1 MSIGKALFR
10 THYSFYITPQMRIL
24 KFGGSSVGSVGSIK
38 QVIAII
44 EKHRE
49 NGDEIA
55 VVLSAM
61 GGVTNQLI
69 EIGRMAITGDTDYM
83 ELVRRIEDRH
93 FNVVKALIPVK
104 EQGKVVAHVRGIINE
119 LEDLLRGVSLIRE
132 LTLRTHDLITS
143 FGERLS
149 TTILTECL
157 KSQGVPAQFLD
168 ARTIIKTD
176 AQFGQ
181 AGVNYALTNELVQA
195 HFAKTTGSVQLI
207 TGFIGSTEKAET
219 TTLGRG
225 GSDYTASIIGAA
237 LNAGMIDIWTDVD
250 GMMTA
255 DPRKVPNAFN
265 IPTITYAEAME
276 LSHFGAKVVY
286 PPSLQ
291 PAFARNIPIRV
302 LNTFNPTHEGTL
314 VSRTAERR
322 QYTITGIS
330 SIDDIALVNV
340 QGSGMIGVAGV
351 SAKLFGVL
359 AMHKISVIL
368 ISQASSEHSICFA
381 IDPRGAENVKN
392 ILDAEFAT
400 EIAHGHIDNIAI
412 ERDLSVIATVGE
424 GMRKSSGIA
433 GKLFSVLGK
442 NGVNIVAVAQGS
454 SEINISVVINKNNLS
469 KALNA
474 LHNIF
479 FQSEARVLNLYLV
492 GTGLIGKTLLKQIF
506 EQNEFLRTEKLLK
519 VCVVGMTNTR
529 KMLLAPRGIALDT
542 WHEQLLTEGVT
553 TSLPAFVEKIM
564 DYNLPN
570 SVFIDCTSDKDVVQ
584 FYESLLDAN
593 IAVVTPNKVANSGP
607 YSEYRRLQR
616 TALNRGVKF
625 LYETNVGAGLPIINT
640 VQGLMTAGD
649 RFLKIEAILSG
660 TLSFIFNTFGSADAS
675 GSDASA
681 GRDGHSASFAGVVR
695 EAKEKGYTEP
705 DPRDD
710 LSGQDVARKILI
722 LAREAGFP
730 LEPEDVTVNNLLPQ
744 SCLDAPTIPAFFEE
758 LERNNAYFEKLRT
771 DAEAKGEKLRFV
783 ASFENSRAVV
793 ELRSVGP
800 EHPFYQLT
808 GADNIVSFTTER
820 YKDRP
825 LVIKGP
831 GAGAEVTASGVFA
844 DVVSIGS
851 YLA

>member
-1 MSIGKALFR
+1 M
-10 THYSFYITPQMRIL
+10 QVL
-24 KFGGSSVGSVGSIK
+24 KFGGTSVGSIESIK
-38 QVIAII
+38 QVLQII
-44 EKHRE
+44 ENHYQH
-49 NGDEIA
+49 GDQIA
-55 VVLSAM
+55 VVFSAM

-69 EIGRMAITGDTDYM
+69 EIGRMATTGETDYI

-104 EQGKVVAHVRGIINE
+104 EQSKVFARVRGIINE

-132 LTLRTHDLITS
+132 LSPRTHDLVTS

-149 TTILTECL
+149 TTVITECV
-157 KSQGVPAQFLD
+157 KSRRGNGLGIAAQFCD
-168 ARTIIKTD
+168 ARQLIKTD
-176 AQFGQ
+176 AQFGH
-181 AGVNYALTNELVQA
+181 AEVNYTVTNQLIQEY
-195 HFAKTTGSVQLI
+195 FAKHSDLQLI
-207 TGFIGSTEKAET
+207 TGFIGSTEKNET

-237 LNAGMIDIWTDVD
+237 LNAEVIDIWTDVD

-276 LSHFGAKVVY
+276 LSHFGAKVIY

-302 LNTFNPTHEGTL
+302 LNTFNPMHDGTI

-359 AMHKISVIL
+359 AAHRISVIL

-381 IDPRGAENVKN
+381 IDPRGAENVKA
-392 ILDAEFAT
+392 ILDAEFAA
-400 EIAHGHIDNIAI
+400 EIQHGHIDNIAI

-424 GMRKSSGIA
+424 GMKKSSGIA

-506 EQNEFLRTEKLLK
+506 DQSEFLRAEKLLK
-519 VCVVGMTNTR
+519 VCVVGMSNTK
-529 KMLLAPRGIALDT
+529 KMLLDPKGISLDD
-542 WHEQLLTEGVT
+542 WRERLLTEGVT
-553 TSLPAFVEKIM
+553 TSLSAFVEKIK

-570 SVFIDCTSDKDVVQ
+570 SVFIDCTSDKDIVQ
-584 FYESLLDAN
+584 FYESLLDGN
-593 IAVVTPNKVANSGP
+593 ISVVTPNKVANSGP

-649 RFLKIEAILSG
+649 QFLKIEAILSG
-660 TLSFIFNTFGSADAS
+660 TLSFIFNNFRS
-675 GSDASA
+675 GP
-681 GRDGHSASFAGVVR
+681 DGPGPDGERASFAAVVR

-730 LEPEDVTVNNLLPQ
+730 LEPEDVTINNILPE
-744 SCLDAPTIPAFFEE
+744 SCLTAPTIPAFFEE
-758 LERNNAYFEKLRT
+758 LERNNAYFEGLLT
-771 DAEAKGEKLRFV
+771 EAESKNEKLRFV
-783 ASFENSRAVV
+783 AVFENNKATI

-800 EHPFYQLT
+800 EHPFYTLS
-808 GADNIVSFTTER
+808 GSDNIVSFTTER

-825 LVIKGP
+825 LVVKGP

>member
-1 MSIGKALFR
+1 M
-10 THYSFYITPQMRIL
+10 QVL
-24 KFGGSSVGSVGSIK
+24 KFGGTSVGSIESIK
-38 QVIAII
+38 QVIQII
-44 EKHRE
+44 DNQRH
-49 NGDEIA
+49 GDELHTGGQI
-55 VVLSAM
+55 VVVFSAM
-61 GGVTNQLI
+61 GGITNQLI
-69 EIGRMAITGDTDYM
+69 EIGQMAITGETDYM

-104 EQGKVVAHVRGIINE
+104 EQSKVVGHIRGIINE

-149 TTILTECL
+149 TTVITECV
-157 KSQGVPAQFLD
+157 KSRGIPAQFLD
-168 ARTIIKTD
+168 ARKIIKTD

-181 AGVNYALTNELVQA
+181 AEVNYTLTNQLIQE
-195 HFAKTTGSVQLI
+195 HFAKLTDRSGAPVQMV
-207 TGFIGSTEKAET
+207 TGFIGSTQKNET

-237 LNAGMIDIWTDVD
+237 LNAKIIDIWTDVD

-276 LSHFGAKVVY
+276 LSHFGAKVIY

-302 LNTFNPTHEGTL
+302 LNTFNPTHSGTL

-359 AMHKISVIL
+359 AAHKISVIL

-381 IDPRGAENVKN
+381 IDPRGAENVKT
-392 ILDAEFAT
+392 ILDAEFAN
-400 EIAHGHIDNIAI
+400 EIEHGHIDNIAI

-424 GMRKSSGIA
+424 GMKKSSGIA

-469 KALNA
+469 KALNS

-506 EQNEFLRTEKLLK
+506 DQSEYLRSEKLLK
-519 VCVVGMTNTR
+519 VCVVGMSNTK
-529 KMLLAPRGIALDT
+529 KMLLDPKGVSLDD
-542 WHEQLLTEGVT
+542 WRERLLTEGVT
-553 TSLPAFVEKIM
+553 TSLSAFVEKIK

-570 SVFIDCTSDKDVVQ
+570 SVFIDCTSDKDIVQ

-593 IAVVTPNKVANSGP
+593 ISVVTPNKVANSGP
-607 YSEYRRLQR
+607 YAEYRRLQR

-640 VQGLMTAGD
+640 VQGLMTSGD

-660 TLSFIFNTFGSADAS
+660 TLSYIFNTFKS
-675 GSDASA
+675 GI
-681 GRDGHSASFAGVVR
+681 SFADVVR

-710 LSGQDVARKILI
+710 LNGQDVARKILI

-730 LEPEDVTVNNLLPQ
+730 LEPEDVTITNLLPE
-744 SCLDAPTIPAFFEE
+744 SCLSAPTIAAFFDE
-758 LERNNAYFEKLRT
+758 LERNNDYFENLLNE
-771 DAEAKGEKLRFV
+771 AEANNEKLRFV
-783 ASFENSRAVV
+783 ASFENNKASIG
-793 ELRSVGP
+793 LRQVGVD
-800 EHPFYQLT
+800 HPFYQLT

>member
-1 MSIGKALFR
+1 M
-10 THYSFYITPQMRIL
+10 QVL
-24 KFGGSSVGSVGSIK
+24 KFGGTSVGSVESIK
-38 QVIAII
+38 QVLQII
-44 EKHRE
+44 EQHRQQG
-49 NGDEIA
+49 NSIA
-55 VVLSAM
+55 VVFSAM

-69 EIGRMAITGDTDYM
+69 EIGRMATTGDTDYM

-104 EQGKVVAHVRGIINE
+104 EQSKVFAHVRGIINE

-149 TTILTECL
+149 TTVIAEAL
-157 KSQGVPAQFLD
+157 KSRGVSAQFLD

-181 AGVNYALTNELVQA
+181 AEVNYTLTNQLIQD
-195 HFAKTTGSVQLI
+195 HFAKTTDIQLV
-207 TGFIGSTEKAET
+207 TGFIGSTEKNET

-237 LNAGMIDIWTDVD
+237 LNATIIDIWTDVD

-276 LSHFGAKVVY
+276 LSHFGAKVIY

-302 LNTFNPTHEGTL
+302 LNTFNPEHEGTV

-351 SAKLFGVL
+351 SAKLFGIL
-359 AMHKISVIL
+359 ATHKISVIL

-381 IDPRGAENVKN
+381 IDPRGAEQVKQ
-392 ILDAEFAT
+392 ILDTEFAT
-400 EIAHGHIDNIAI
+400 EIAHGHIDSIAI
-412 ERDLSVIATVGE
+412 ERELSVIATVGE

-479 FQSEARVLNLYLV
+479 FQSEARMLNLFMV
-492 GTGLIGKTLLKQIF
+492 GTGLIGKALLNQIHA
-506 EQNEFLRTEKLLK
+506 QTDYLRQEKLLRI
-519 VCVVGMTNTR
+519 CVVGVANTK
-529 KMLLAPRGIALDT
+529 KMLLDAKGLELDE
-542 WHEQLLTEGVT
+542 WHERQLTDGVT
-553 TSLPAFVEKIM
+553 TSLPAFIEKIK

-570 SVFIDCTSDKDVVQ
+570 SVFIDCTSDKDIVQ
-584 FYESLLDAN
+584 HYESLLDAN
-593 IAVVTPNKVANSGP
+593 ISVVTPNKVANSGP

-649 RFLKIEAILSG
+649 QFLKIEAILSG
-660 TLSFIFNTFGSADAS
+660 TLSFIFNTFRPGL
-675 GSDASA
+675 
-681 GRDGHSASFAGVVR
+681 SFADVVR

-730 LEPEDVTVNNLLPQ
+730 LEPDDVTINNLLPKA
-744 SCLDAPTIPAFFEE
+744 CLDAPTIPAFFEE
-758 LERNNAYFEKLRT
+758 LERNNDYFENLLT
-771 DAEAKGEKLRFV
+771 QAEARGEKLRFV
-783 ASFENSRAVV
+783 AAFENNKAVI

-820 YKDRP
+820 YKERP
-825 LVIKGP
+825 LVVKGP
-831 GAGAEVTASGVFA
+831 GAGAEVTAAGVFA

>member
-1 MSIGKALFR
+1 M
-10 THYSFYITPQMRIL
+10 QVL
-24 KFGGSSVGSVGSIK
+24 KFGGTSVGSVESIK
-38 QVIAII
+38 QVIQII
-44 EKHRE
+44 DNQRR
-49 NGDEIA
+49 GDELQNSGQIA
-55 VVLSAM
+55 VVFSAM
-61 GGVTNQLI
+61 GGITNQLI
-69 EIGRMAITGDTDYM
+69 EIGRMAITGETDYM

-104 EQGKVVAHVRGIINE
+104 EQSKVVGHIRGIINE

-149 TTILTECL
+149 TTVITECV
-157 KSQGVPAQFLD
+157 KSRGIPAQFLD
-168 ARTIIKTD
+168 ARRIIKTD
-176 AQFGQ
+176 SQFGQ
-181 AGVNYALTNELVQA
+181 AEVNYTLTNQLIQE
-195 HFAKTTGSVQLI
+195 HFAKSTDRSGAPVQMI
-207 TGFIGSTEKAET
+207 TGFIGSTEKNET

-225 GSDYTASIIGAA
+225 GSDYTASIVGAA
-237 LNAGMIDIWTDVD
+237 LNAEIIDIWTDVD

-276 LSHFGAKVVY
+276 LSHFGAKVIY

-302 LNTFNPTHEGTL
+302 LNTFNPTHSGTL

-359 AMHKISVIL
+359 AVHKISVIL

-381 IDPRGAENVKN
+381 IDPRGAENVKT

-400 EIAHGHIDNIAI
+400 EIDHGHIDNIAI

-424 GMRKSSGIA
+424 GMKKSSGIA

-469 KALNA
+469 KALNS

-506 EQNEFLRTEKLLK
+506 DQSEYLRAEKLLK
-519 VCVVGMTNTR
+519 VCVVGMSNTK
-529 KMLLAPRGIALDT
+529 KMLLDPKGISLDD
-542 WHEQLLTEGVT
+542 WRERLLTDGVT
-553 TSLPAFVEKIM
+553 TSLPAFVEKIK

-570 SVFIDCTSDKDVVQ
+570 SVFIDCTSDKDIVQ

-593 IAVVTPNKVANSGP
+593 ISVVTPNKVANSGP
-607 YSEYRRLQR
+607 YAEYRRLQR

-640 VQGLMTAGD
+640 VQGLITSGD

-660 TLSFIFNTFGSADAS
+660 TLSFIFNTFRPGT
-675 GSDASA
+675 
-681 GRDGHSASFAGVVR
+681 SFADVVR

-730 LEPEDVTVNNLLPQ
+730 LEPEDVTITNLLPE
-744 SCLDAPTIPAFFEE
+744 SCLAATTIPAFFDE
-758 LERNNAYFEKLRT
+758 LERNNDYFENLLT
-771 DAEAKGEKLRFV
+771 DAEANGEKLRFI
-783 ASFENSRAVV
+783 ARFENNKASIG
-793 ELRSVGP
+793 LRKVDA

>member
-1 MSIGKALFR
+1 M
-10 THYSFYITPQMRIL
+10 QVL
-24 KFGGSSVGSVGSIK
+24 KFGGTSVGSVESIR
-38 QVIAII
+38 QVIEII
-44 EKHRE
+44 DKHRQ
-49 NGDEIA
+49 NGDQIT
-55 VVLSAM
+55 VVFSAM
-61 GGVTNQLI
+61 GGITNQLI
-69 EIGRMAITGDTDYM
+69 EIGRMAISGEPDYM

-93 FNVVKALIPVK
+93 FNIVKALIPVK
-104 EQGKVVAHVRGIINE
+104 EQGKVVAHVRGIVNE

-132 LTLRTHDLITS
+132 LTPRTHDLITS

-149 TTILTECL
+149 TTVITECVR
-157 KSQGVPAQFLD
+157 SRGIPAQFCD
-168 ARTIIKTD
+168 ARQFIKTD
-176 AQFGQ
+176 AQFGH
-181 AGVNYALTNELVQA
+181 AEVNYTLTNALIQD
-195 HFAKTTGSVQLI
+195 HFAKNSDRPGAAIQMI
-207 TGFIGSTEKAET
+207 TGFIGSTEKNET

-237 LNAGMIDIWTDVD
+237 LNADIIDIWTDVD

-276 LSHFGAKVVY
+276 LSHFGAKVIY

-291 PAFARNIPIRV
+291 PAFAQNIPVRV
-302 LNTFNPTHEGTL
+302 LNTFNPTHEGTV
-314 VSRTAERR
+314 VSRTADRR

-330 SIDDIALVNV
+330 SIDDIALVNL

-359 AMHKISVIL
+359 AAHKISVIL

-381 IDPRGAENVKN
+381 IDPRGAEDVKA
-392 ILDAEFAT
+392 ILDAEFAI
-400 EIAHGHIDNIAI
+400 EIEQGHIDSVAI

-424 GMRKSSGIA
+424 GMKKSSGIA

-454 SEINISVVINKNNLS
+454 SEINISVVINRNNLS

-492 GTGLIGKTLLKQIF
+492 GIGLIGKTLLKQIF
-506 EQNEFLRTEKLLK
+506 DQSEFLRSEKLLK
-519 VCVVGMTNTR
+519 VCVVGMTNTK
-529 KMLLAPRGIALDT
+529 KMVLDPQGISLNNWYDR
-542 WHEQLLTEGVT
+542 LLTEGVT
-553 TSLPAFVEKIM
+553 TSLPAFVEKIK

-570 SVFIDCTSDKDVVQ
+570 SVFIDCTSDKDIVQ

-593 IAVVTPNKVANSGP
+593 ISVVTPNKVANSGP

-640 VQGLMTAGD
+640 VQGLITSGD

-660 TLSFIFNTFGSADAS
+660 TLSFIFNTFKPGI
-675 GSDASA
+675 
-681 GRDGHSASFAGVVR
+681 SFANVVR

-730 LEPEDVTVNNLLPQ
+730 LEPDDVTITNMLPA
-744 SCLDAPTIPAFFEE
+744 SCLLAPTIPAFFDE
-758 LERNNAYFEKLRT
+758 LERNNDYFESLLSK
-771 DAEAKGEKLRFV
+771 AEANGEKLRFI
-783 ASFENSRAVV
+783 ASFENGKATIG
-793 ELRSVGP
+793 LRPVGP

-825 LVIKGP
+825 LVVKGP

>member
-1 MSIGKALFR
+1 MN
-10 THYSFYITPQMRIL
+10 IL
-24 KFGGSSVGSVGSIK
+24 KFGGTSVGSVESIR
-38 QVIAII
+38 QVIQII
-44 EKHRE
+44 DNHRTA
-49 NGDEIA
+49 GKKIA
-55 VVLSAM
+55 VVFSAM

-69 EIGRMAITGDTDYM
+69 EIGQMAANGTPDYLT
-83 ELVRRIEDRH
+83 LVGRIEDRH
-93 FNVVKALIPVK
+93 FSVVKALIPVK
-104 EQGKVVAHVRGIINE
+104 EQGKVIAAVRVIINE

-132 LTLRTHDLITS
+132 LSARTHDLITG

-149 TTILTECL
+149 TTIITECV
-157 KSQGVPAQFLD
+157 KSQGIPAQFCD
-168 ARTIIKTD
+168 ARLLIKTD
-176 AQFGQ
+176 AQFGH
-181 AGVNYALTNELVQA
+181 AEVNFLKTNQLIQE
-195 HFAKTTGSVQLI
+195 HFAKHTDLQLI
-207 TGFIGSTEKAET
+207 TGFIASTDKGES

-225 GSDYTASIIGAA
+225 GSDYTASIVGAA
-237 LNAGMIDIWTDVD
+237 LNAEVIDIWTDVD

-276 LSHFGAKVVY
+276 LSHFGAKVIY

-291 PAFARNIPIRV
+291 PAFSRNIPVRV
-302 LNTFNPTHEGTL
+302 LNTFNPDHAGT
-314 VSRTAERR
+314 VISRSADRR

-351 SAKLFGVL
+351 AAKLFGVL
-359 AMHKISVIL
+359 ARYRISVIL

-381 IDPRGAENVKN
+381 IDPRNADRVKL
-392 ILDAEFAT
+392 ILDEEFAT
-400 EIAHGHIDNIAI
+400 EIAHGDVDNILI

-424 GMRKSSGIA
+424 GMKKSSGIA

-454 SEINISVVINKNNLS
+454 SEINISVVIAKNNLS

-474 LHNIF
+474 IHNVF
-479 FQSEARVLNLYLV
+479 FQSEARVLNLFLV
-492 GTGLIGKTLLKQIF
+492 GSTGLIGKTLLKQISA
-506 EQNEFLRTEKLLK
+506 QSQYLRAEKLLK
-519 VCVVGMTNTR
+519 ISLVGVANTK
-529 KMLLAPRGIALDT
+529 KMLVDPKGIDLDAWHDRQLAD
-542 WHEQLLTEGVT
+542 GVT
-553 TSLPAFVEKIM
+553 TSLSAFIEQIKY
-564 DYNLPN
+564 YNLPN
-570 SVFIDCTSDKDVVQ
+570 PVFLDCTSDKDIVQ

-593 IAVVTPNKVANSGP
+593 VSVVTPNKVANSGS

-640 VQGLMTAGD
+640 LQGLMTSGD

-660 TLSFIFNTFGSADAS
+660 TLSYIFNTFGGNDAT
-675 GSDASA
+675 GTPLRFVD
-681 GRDGHSASFAGVVR
+681 VVS
-695 EAKEKGYTEP
+695 EAKALGYTEP

-710 LSGQDVARKILI
+710 LSGQDVGRKILI

-730 LEPEDVTVNNLLPQ
+730 LEPTDVTINPILPQ
-744 SCLDAPTIPAFFEE
+744 VCLDAPTIPAFFDE
-758 LERNNAYFEKLRT
+758 LERNDSYFADMLNEAAARNEKLRY
-771 DAEAKGEKLRFV
+771 V
-783 ASFENSRAVV
+783 ATLEGGKVSI
-793 ELRSVGP
+793 ELRGVGP
-800 EHPFYQLT
+800 EHPFYTLS

-831 GAGAEVTASGVFA
+831 GAGAEVTAMGVFA

-851 YLA
+851 YLG

>member
-1 MSIGKALFR
+1 
-10 THYSFYITPQMRIL
+10 MRVL
-24 KFGGSSVGSVGSIK
+24 KFGGSSVGSVESIK
-38 QVIAII
+38 QVLQII
-44 EKHRE
+44 ENHRQ
-49 NGDEIA
+49 NDDQIA
-55 VVLSAM
+55 VVFSAM
-61 GGVTNQLI
+61 AGVTNQLI
-69 EIGRMAITGDTDYM
+69 EIGRMAITGETDYM

-93 FNVVKALIPVK
+93 FNIIKALIPVK

-149 TTILTECL
+149 TTIITECA
-157 KSQGVPAQFLD
+157 KSKGITAQFLD

-181 AGVNYALTNELVQA
+181 AEVNYTLTNELIKA
-195 HFAKTTGSVQLI
+195 HFDKVAGSAGAPVQLI

-237 LNAGMIDIWTDVD
+237 LNAEIIDIWTDVD

-276 LSHFGAKVVY
+276 LSHFGAKVIY

-302 LNTFNPTHEGTL
+302 LNTFNPTHDGTV

-381 IDPRGAENVKN
+381 IDPRGAENVKT
-392 ILDAEFAT
+392 ILDAEFAV

-506 EQNEFLRTEKLLK
+506 EQDEFLRTEKLLK
-519 VCVVGMTNTR
+519 VCVVGLSNTR
-529 KMLLAPRGIALDT
+529 KMLLEPRGIALDT
-542 WHEQLLTEGVT
+542 CHERLLTEGVT
-553 TSLPAFVEKIM
+553 TSLPAFVEKIK

-570 SVFIDCTSDKDVVQ
+570 SVFIDCTSDKDIVQ

-660 TLSFIFNTFGSADAS
+660 TLSFIFNTFGS
-675 GSDASA
+675 GT
-681 GRDGHSASFAGVVR
+681 SFADVVR

-722 LAREAGFP
+722 LAREAGFA
-730 LEPEDVTVNNLLPQ
+730 LEPEDVTINNLLPQ

-758 LERNNAYFEKLRT
+758 LTRNNAYFETLLT

-783 ASFENSRAVV
+783 ASFENNKAVV

-825 LVIKGP
+825 LVVKGP

>member
-1 MSIGKALFR
+1 M
-10 THYSFYITPQMRIL
+10 QVL
-24 KFGGSSVGSVGSIK
+24 KFGGTSVGSVESIR
-38 QVIAII
+38 QVIEII
-44 EKHRE
+44 DTHRR
-49 NGDEIA
+49 NDDQIA
-55 VVLSAM
+55 VVFSAM
-61 GGVTNQLI
+61 GGITNQLI
-69 EIGRMAITGDTDYM
+69 EIGQMAISGEPDYM

-104 EQGKVVAHVRGIINE
+104 EQGKVVAHVRGIVNE

-132 LTLRTHDLITS
+132 LTPRTHDLITS

-149 TTILTECL
+149 TTVITECVR
-157 KSQGVPAQFLD
+157 SRGIPAQFCD
-168 ARTIIKTD
+168 ARQLVKTD
-176 AQFGQ
+176 AQFGH
-181 AGVNYALTNELVQA
+181 AEVNYTLTNTLIQDY
-195 HFAKTTGSVQLI
+195 FAKHSDRPGTAIQMI
-207 TGFIGSTEKAET
+207 TGFIGSTEKNET

-225 GSDYTASIIGAA
+225 GSDYTASIFGAA
-237 LNAGMIDIWTDVD
+237 LNATIIDIWTDVD

-276 LSHFGAKVVY
+276 LSHFGAKVIY

-291 PAFARNIPIRV
+291 PAFAQNIPVRV
-302 LNTFNPTHEGTL
+302 LNTFNPAHEGTV
-314 VSRTAERR
+314 VSRTADRR

-330 SIDDIALVNV
+330 SIDDIALVNL

-359 AMHKISVIL
+359 AAHKISVIL

-381 IDPRGAENVKN
+381 IDPRGAEDVKA

-400 EIAHGHIDNIAI
+400 EIEQGHIDSVAI

-424 GMRKSSGIA
+424 GMKKSSGIA

-454 SEINISVVINKNNLS
+454 SEINISVVINRNNLS

-492 GTGLIGKTLLKQIF
+492 GIGLIGKTLLKQIYD
-506 EQNEFLRTEKLLK
+506 QSEFLRSEKLLK
-519 VCVVGMTNTR
+519 VCVVGMTNTK
-529 KMLLAPRGIALDT
+529 KMVLDPQGILLNNWPDR
-542 WHEQLLTEGVT
+542 LLTDGVT
-553 TSLPAFVEKIM
+553 TSLPAFVEKIK

-570 SVFIDCTSDKDVVQ
+570 SVFIDCTSDKDIVQ

-593 IAVVTPNKVANSGP
+593 ISVVTPNKVANSGP

-640 VQGLMTAGD
+640 VQGLITSGD

-660 TLSFIFNTFGSADAS
+660 TLSFIFNTFRPGI
-675 GSDASA
+675 
-681 GRDGHSASFAGVVR
+681 SFADVVR

-730 LEPEDVTVNNLLPQ
+730 LEPEDVTITNMLPA
-744 SCLDAPTIPAFFEE
+744 SCLSAPTIPAFFDE
-758 LERNNAYFEKLRT
+758 LERNNDYFGSLLSE
-771 DAEAKGEKLRFV
+771 AEARGEKLRFV
-783 ASFENSRAVV
+783 ASFEQDKATIG
-793 ELRSVGP
+793 LRSVGMD
-800 EHPFYQLT
+800 HPFYQLT

-825 LVIKGP
+825 LVVKGP

>member
-1 MSIGKALFR
+1 M
-10 THYSFYITPQMRIL
+10 HIL
-24 KFGGSSVGSVGSIK
+24 KFGGTSVGSVESIK

-44 EKHRE
+44 EKHRQQ
-49 NGDEIA
+49 GDQIA

-69 EIGRMAITGDTDYM
+69 EIGRMAITGETDYM

-93 FNVVKALIPVK
+93 FNIIKALIPVK
-104 EQGKVVAHVRGIINE
+104 EQGKVVANVRGIINQ

-132 LTLRTHDLITS
+132 LTPRTHDLITS

-149 TTILTECL
+149 TTIITECV
-157 KSQGVPAQFLD
+157 KSGGIPAQFLD

-181 AGVNYALTNELVQA
+181 AEVNYTLTNDLIKAYFDKVA
-195 HFAKTTGSVQLI
+195 GMPGTPVQLI
-207 TGFIGSTEKAET
+207 TGFIGSTEKNET

-237 LNAGMIDIWTDVD
+237 LNADMIDIWTDVD

-276 LSHFGAKVVY
+276 LSHFGAKVIY

-302 LNTFNPTHEGTL
+302 LNTFNPTHEGTV

-359 AMHKISVIL
+359 AVHKISVIL

-381 IDPRGAENVKN
+381 IDPRGAENVKA

-506 EQNEFLRTEKLLK
+506 KQNEFLRTEKLLK

-529 KMLLAPRGIALDT
+529 KMLLAPRGIDLDT
-542 WHEQLLTEGVT
+542 WHQRLLTEGVT
-553 TSLPAFVEKIM
+553 TSLPAFVEKIK

-570 SVFIDCTSDKDVVQ
+570 SVFIDCTSDKDIVQ

-593 IAVVTPNKVANSGP
+593 ISVVTPNKVANSGS

-640 VQGLMTAGD
+640 VQGLMTSGD

-660 TLSFIFNTFGSADAS
+660 TLSYIFNTFRPGT
-675 GSDASA
+675 
-681 GRDGHSASFAGVVR
+681 SFASIVR

-730 LEPEDVTVNNLLPQ
+730 LEPEDVTINKLLPE
-744 SCLDAPTIPAFFEE
+744 SCLSAPTIPAFFEE
-758 LERNNAYFEKLRT
+758 LERNNVYFETLLT

-783 ASFENSRAVV
+783 ASFENNKAII
-793 ELRSVGP
+793 ELRSVDP
-800 EHPFYQLT
+800 EHPFYMLS
-808 GADNIVSFTTER
+808 GSDNIVSFTTER

-825 LVIKGP
+825 LVVKGP

>member
-1 MSIGKALFR
+1 MNV
-10 THYSFYITPQMRIL
+10 L
-24 KFGGSSVGSVGSIK
+24 KFGGTSVGSVESIR

-44 EKHRE
+44 ENHRQ
-49 NGDEIA
+49 NGDTIA

-61 GGVTNQLI
+61 SGVTNQLI
-69 EIGRMAITGDTDYM
+69 EIGRMAALGSTDYL

-93 FNVVKALIPVK
+93 FLVIKTLIPVK
-104 EQGKVVAHVRGIINE
+104 EQSKVFAGVRGVINE

-132 LTLRTHDLITS
+132 LSNRTMDLVMS

-149 TTILTECL
+149 TTVVTECIR
-157 KSQGVPAQFLD
+157 SRGIPAQFCD

-176 AQFGQ
+176 AHFGQ
-181 AGVNYALTNELVQA
+181 AEVNYTLTNQLVGAYFAQNDELQIV
-195 HFAKTTGSVQLI
+195 
-207 TGFIGSTEKAET
+207 TGFIAATEKNET

-225 GSDYTASIIGAA
+225 GSDYTASILGAA
-237 LNAGMIDIWTDVD
+237 LNADIIDIWTDVD

-276 LSHFGAKVVY
+276 LSHFGAKVIY

-291 PAFARNIPIRV
+291 PAFARNIPVRV
-302 LNTFNPTHEGTL
+302 LNTFNATHEGTL

-351 SAKLFGVL
+351 SAKLFSVL
-359 AMHKISVIL
+359 ARHQISVIL

-381 IDPRGAENVKN
+381 IDPRGAERVKS
-392 ILDAEFAT
+392 ILDDEFAAD
-400 EIAHGHIDNIAI
+400 IASGHVDNIAI
-412 ERDLSVIATVGE
+412 ERDLSIIATVGE
-424 GMRKSSGIA
+424 GMKKSSGIA

-454 SEINISVVINKNNLS
+454 SEINISVVITKNNLS

-474 LHNIF
+474 IHNVF
-479 FQSEARVLNLYLV
+479 FQSEARILNLFMV
-492 GTGLIGKTLLKQIF
+492 GTGLIGSALLKQIAAQY
-506 EQNEFLRTEKLLK
+506 EHLRTEKILK
-519 VCVVGMTNTR
+519 ICLVGVSNTK
-529 KMLLAPRGIALDT
+529 KMLLDPKGIALDT
-542 WHEQLLTEGVT
+542 WHERLLTEGVT
-553 TSLPAFVEKIM
+553 TSLPAFVEQIKY
-564 DYNLPN
+564 YNLPN
-570 SVFIDCTSDKDVVQ
+570 SVFIDCTSDKDIVQ
-584 FYESLLDAN
+584 FYDALLDAS
-593 IAVVTPNKVANSGP
+593 ISVVTPNKVANSGP
-607 YSEYRRLQR
+607 YSEYRRLQK

-649 RFLKIEAILSG
+649 RFLRIEAILSG
-660 TLSFIFNTFGSADAS
+660 TLSFIFNTFGQP
-675 GSDASA
+675 DASA
-681 GRDGHSASFAGVVR
+681 DGSVSKSFADVVR
-695 EAKEKGYTEP
+695 DAKAKGYTEP

-730 LEPEDVTVNNLLPQ
+730 LEPSDVSITNLLPE
-744 SCLDAPTIPAFFEE
+744 SCLAAPTVPAFFTE
-758 LERNNAYFEKLRT
+758 LERNNDYFEGLLA
-771 DAEAKGEKLRFV
+771 DARSRNEKLRFV
-783 ASFENSRAVV
+783 ATLEGDKATIQ
-793 ELRSVGP
+793 LRSVGP
-800 EHPFYQLT
+800 EHPFYMLS
-808 GADNIVSFTTER
+808 GSDNIVSFTTER

-825 LVIKGP
+825 LVVKGP

>member
-1 MSIGKALFR
+1 M
-10 THYSFYITPQMRIL
+10 QVL
-24 KFGGSSVGSVGSIK
+24 KFGGTSVGSVESIK
-38 QVIAII
+38 QVIEII
-44 EKHRE
+44 DTHRR
-49 NGDEIA
+49 NGDQIA
-55 VVLSAM
+55 VVFSAM
-61 GGVTNQLI
+61 GGITNQLI
-69 EIGRMAITGDTDYM
+69 EIGRMAISGEPDYM

-104 EQGKVVAHVRGIINE
+104 EQGKVVAHVRGIVNE

-132 LTLRTHDLITS
+132 LTPRTHDLITS

-149 TTILTECL
+149 TTVITECVR
-157 KSQGVPAQFLD
+157 SRGIPAQFCD
-168 ARTIIKTD
+168 ARQLIKTD
-176 AQFGQ
+176 AQFGH
-181 AGVNYALTNELVQA
+181 AEVNYTLTNELIQD
-195 HFAKTTGSVQLI
+195 HFAKNSDRPGTAIQMI
-207 TGFIGSTEKAET
+207 TGFIGSTEKNET

-237 LNAGMIDIWTDVD
+237 LNADIIDIWTDVD

-276 LSHFGAKVVY
+276 LSHFGAKVIY

-291 PAFARNIPIRV
+291 PAFAQNIPVRV
-302 LNTFNPTHEGTL
+302 LNTFNPTHEGTV
-314 VSRTAERR
+314 VSRTADRR

-330 SIDDIALVNV
+330 SIDDIALVNL

-359 AMHKISVIL
+359 AAHKISVIL

-381 IDPRGAENVKN
+381 IDPRGAEEVKA

-400 EIAHGHIDNIAI
+400 EIEQGHIDSVAI

-424 GMRKSSGIA
+424 GMKKSSGIA

-454 SEINISVVINKNNLS
+454 SEINISVVINRNNLS

-492 GTGLIGKTLLKQIF
+492 GIGLIGKTLLKQIF
-506 EQNEFLRTEKLLK
+506 DQSEFLRSEKLLK
-519 VCVVGMTNTR
+519 VCVVGMTNTK
-529 KMLLAPRGIALDT
+529 KMVLDPQGISLNN
-542 WHEQLLTEGVT
+542 WHDRLLTEGVT
-553 TSLPAFVEKIM
+553 TSLPAFVEKIK

-570 SVFIDCTSDKDVVQ
+570 SVFIDCTSDKDIVQ

-593 IAVVTPNKVANSGP
+593 ISVVTPNKVANSGP

-640 VQGLMTAGD
+640 VQGLITVRRPFSENRSDFIGYVVVHLQHIQAGYFLCRGGAGSQRKRLHRTRPARRPERAGCSPQD
-649 RFLKIEAILSG
+649 SDSGPRSRFPAGARRRDHYEYAARVLPVGPNHSRLFQRAGTQQRLFRKPAQRSRSYRRKTSFCGQFRERKSNHRFAAGGTGASILSADGCRQHRFLHDRALQRPSPRGERPRCRCR
-660 TLSFIFNTFGSADAS
+660 
-675 GSDASA
+675 SD
-681 GRDGHSASFAGVVR
+681 G
-695 EAKEKGYTEP
+695 
-705 DPRDD
+705 
-710 LSGQDVARKILI
+710 
-722 LAREAGFP
+722 
-730 LEPEDVTVNNLLPQ
+730 
-744 SCLDAPTIPAFFEE
+744 
-758 LERNNAYFEKLRT
+758 LR
-771 DAEAKGEKLRFV
+771 RIRRC
-783 ASFENSRAVV
+783 SQ
-793 ELRSVGP
+793 
-800 EHPFYQLT
+800 YW
-808 GADNIVSFTTER
+808 
-820 YKDRP
+820 
-825 LVIKGP
+825 
-831 GAGAEVTASGVFA
+831 
-844 DVVSIGS
+844 
-851 YLA
+851 

>member
-1 MSIGKALFR
+1 M
-10 THYSFYITPQMRIL
+10 QVL
-24 KFGGSSVGSVGSIK
+24 KFGGTSVGSVQSIR
-38 QVIAII
+38 QVIEII
-44 EKHRE
+44 DTHRR
-49 NGDEIA
+49 NGDQIA
-55 VVLSAM
+55 VVFSAM
-61 GGVTNQLI
+61 GGITNQLI
-69 EIGRMAITGDTDYM
+69 EIGRMAISGEPDYM

-93 FNVVKALIPVK
+93 FNIVKALIPVK
-104 EQGKVVAHVRGIINE
+104 EQGKVVAHIRGIVNE

-132 LTLRTHDLITS
+132 LTPRTHDLITS

-149 TTILTECL
+149 TTVITECVR
-157 KSQGVPAQFLD
+157 SRGIPAQFCD
-168 ARTIIKTD
+168 ARQLIKTD
-176 AQFGQ
+176 AQFGH
-181 AGVNYALTNELVQA
+181 AEVNYTLTNALIQDY
-195 HFAKTTGSVQLI
+195 FAKNSDRPGTDIQMI
-207 TGFIGSTEKAET
+207 TGFIGSTEKNET

-225 GSDYTASIIGAA
+225 GSDYTASIFGAA
-237 LNAGMIDIWTDVD
+237 LNADIIDIWTDVD

-276 LSHFGAKVVY
+276 LSHFGAKVIY

-291 PAFARNIPIRV
+291 PAFAQNIPVRV
-302 LNTFNPTHEGTL
+302 LNTFNPTHEGTV
-314 VSRTAERR
+314 VSRTADRR

-330 SIDDIALVNV
+330 SIDDIALVNL

-359 AMHKISVIL
+359 AAHKISVIL

-381 IDPRGAENVKN
+381 IDPRGADDVKA

-400 EIAHGHIDNIAI
+400 EIQQGHIDSVAI

-424 GMRKSSGIA
+424 GMKKSSGIA

-454 SEINISVVINKNNLS
+454 SEINISVVINRNNLS

-492 GTGLIGKTLLKQIF
+492 GIGLIGKTLLKQIF
-506 EQNEFLRTEKLLK
+506 DQSEFLRSEKLLK
-519 VCVVGMTNTR
+519 VCVVGMTNTK
-529 KMLLAPRGIALDT
+529 KMVLDPQGISLSN
-542 WHEQLLTEGVT
+542 WHDRLLTEGVT
-553 TSLPAFVEKIM
+553 TSLPAFVEKIK

-570 SVFIDCTSDKDVVQ
+570 SVFIDCTSDKDIVQ

-593 IAVVTPNKVANSGP
+593 ISVVTPNKVANSGP

-640 VQGLMTAGD
+640 VQGLITSGD

-660 TLSFIFNTFGSADAS
+660 TLSYIFNTFQ
-675 GSDASA
+675 A
-681 GRDGHSASFAGVVR
+681 GKSFADVVR

-730 LEPEDVTVNNLLPQ
+730 LEPDDVSITNMLPA
-744 SCLDAPTIPAFFEE
+744 SCLLAPTIPAFFDE
-758 LERNNAYFEKLRT
+758 LERNNDYFESLLSE
-771 DAEAKGEKLRFV
+771 AEANGGKLRFI
-783 ASFENSRAVV
+783 ASFENGKATIS
-793 ELRSVGP
+793 LRSVGP